1 MRLIFSMIKNIIAV
15 IAIVIIVYIAL
26 KYAPFLKEQDWNPVN
41 HDNDRM
47 NQVTQP
53 TNDAQHVYVSGEKYS
68 LKENDLIKN
77 VPLSQIKNVFKM
89 IDKQEFMAVSGMNRM
104 AYNDRYIIGQRGD
117 EFILYKFGDESMRV
131 YNTEFEMQQ
140 DLNELG
146 QNLQLKPEN
155 AYQ

>member
-1 MRLIFSMIKNIIAV
+1 
-15 IAIVIIVYIAL
+15 
-26 KYAPFLKEQDWNPVN
+26 
-41 HDNDRM
+41 
-47 NQVTQP
+47 
-53 TNDAQHVYVSGEKYS
+53 
-68 LKENDLIKN
+68 
-77 VPLSQIKNVFKM
+77 
-89 IDKQEFMAVSGMNRM
+89 
-104 AYNDRYIIGQRGD
+104 RGD

>member
-1 MRLIFSMIKNIIAV
+1 
-15 IAIVIIVYIAL
+15 
-26 KYAPFLKEQDWNPVN
+26 
-41 HDNDRM
+41 
-47 NQVTQP
+47 
-53 TNDAQHVYVSGEKYS
+53 
-68 LKENDLIKN
+68 
-77 VPLSQIKNVFKM
+77 
-89 IDKQEFMAVSGMNRM
+89 M
-104 AYNDRYIIGQRGD
+104 AYNDQYIIGQRGD

>member
-1 MRLIFSMIKNIIAV
+1 
-15 IAIVIIVYIAL
+15 
-26 KYAPFLKEQDWNPVN
+26 
-41 HDNDRM
+41 
-47 NQVTQP
+47 
-53 TNDAQHVYVSGEKYS
+53 
-68 LKENDLIKN
+68 
-77 VPLSQIKNVFKM
+77 
-89 IDKQEFMAVSGMNRM
+89 
-104 AYNDRYIIGQRGD
+104 GD